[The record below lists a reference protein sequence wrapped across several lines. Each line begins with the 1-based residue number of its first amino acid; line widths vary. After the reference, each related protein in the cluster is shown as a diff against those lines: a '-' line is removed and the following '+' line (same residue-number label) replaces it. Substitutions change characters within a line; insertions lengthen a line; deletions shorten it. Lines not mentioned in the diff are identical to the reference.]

1 METVL
6 LRSYRY
12 RHEADLARAL
22 LDAAN
27 IRSVLVG
34 DDAGGMGPHIMS
46 DNPIRLYVAAESAA
60 EAEEVLAEPPSD
72 DHVED

>member
-1 METVL
+1 MKTVL

-22 LDAAN
+22 LDAAG
-27 IRSVLVG
+27 IRSVLIG

-46 DNPIRLYVAAESAA
+46 DNPIRLYVASESAA

-72 DHVED
+72 EAED

>member
-1 METVL
+1 MDTVL

-22 LDAAN
+22 LDAAG

-46 DNPIRLYVAAESAA
+46 DNPIRLYVATETAL
-60 EAEEVLAEPPSD
+60 EAEEVLTELPSEDQAED
-72 DHVED
+72 